1 MRISQIGPHRMRAA
15 ALLAGAIFVTGCW
28 PGPPATLGER
38 GGSLAPCPST
48 PNCVHTGLRHPDG
61 TSGIFLAGGV
71 LRRDLMPGLRSA
83 VESMPRTTV
92 VSQTDRYLHAVVR
105 SRVFRFRDDLE
116 LFISPDRELIVR
128 SASRVGNGDLGANL
142 ARVADLRQRLIEAGL
157 VR

>member
-1 MRISQIGPHRMRAA
+1 
-15 ALLAGAIFVTGCW
+15 
-28 PGPPATLGER
+28 
-38 GGSLAPCPST
+38 
-48 PNCVHTGLRHPDG
+48 
-61 TSGIFLAGGV
+61 
-71 LRRDLMPGLRSA
+71 
-83 VESMPRTTV
+83 MPRTTV